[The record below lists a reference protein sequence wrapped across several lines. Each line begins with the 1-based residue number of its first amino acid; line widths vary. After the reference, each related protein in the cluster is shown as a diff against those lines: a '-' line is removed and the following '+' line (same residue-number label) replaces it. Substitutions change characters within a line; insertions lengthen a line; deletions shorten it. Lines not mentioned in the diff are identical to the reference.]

1 MIFEEENEIE
11 AKMQKILDA
20 VNGVNSTVDYLYAIV
35 CTLQQIAM
43 KMDVEEEFFVDLLN
57 ISKDNS

>member
-1 MIFEEENEIE
+1 
-11 AKMQKILDA
+11 MQSMEPTQL
-20 VNGVNSTVDYLYAIV
+20 DYLYAIV

-43 KMDVEEEFFVDLLN
+43 KMGVEEEFFVDLLN

>member
-11 AKMQKILDA
+11 AKLREIADA
-20 VNGVNSTVDYLYAIV
+20 VNGGNSTVDYLYAIV
-35 CTLQQIAM
+35 CTLQQIAI
-43 KMDVEEEFFVDLLN
+43 KIGVEEEFFVDLLN

>member
-11 AKMQKILDA
+11 ARVKEIADA
-20 VNGVNSTVDYLYAIV
+20 VNGANSTVDYLYAIV

-43 KMDVEEEFFVDLLN
+43 KMGVEEEFFVDLLN